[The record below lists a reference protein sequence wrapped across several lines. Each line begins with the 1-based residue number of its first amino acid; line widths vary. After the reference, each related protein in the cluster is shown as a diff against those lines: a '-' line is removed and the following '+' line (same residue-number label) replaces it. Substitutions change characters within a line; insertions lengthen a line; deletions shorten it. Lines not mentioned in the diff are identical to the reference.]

1 MKFSLFLKDK
11 FVFILLFFLFFF
23 LLILLFFAFKVP
35 VVLSNVVLFSM
46 LIFGVLAL
54 FLDYFR
60 KKSFYNT
67 FLLNLEHLD
76 KKYLVLETLERPR
89 FYEGQLFYDAF
100 YEINKAMNE
109 YIKNYEFQMNDFKE
123 YIEMWI
129 HEVKIPI
136 ASLILMHHNHGNM
149 PKEYVGQ
156 VKKLDNYIDQILYYV
171 RSENFEHDFV
181 ISEVPLDKVL
191 KNVNLKNKDDYLENN
206 IHLSVSNVRY
216 SVFSDAKWLEFI
228 INQLINN
235 SIKYQRNHVE
245 REIRITGEDYPDFFV
260 LSIYDNGI
268 GIPPR
273 DIARVFE
280 KSFTGENGRTHS
292 KSTGMGLYIAKK
304 LCTKLGHKIEISSE
318 VNGHTIV
325 KISFAKNHFYQ
336 IDD

>member
-191 KNVNLKNKDDYLENN
+191 KNVNLKNKDDYLEND
-206 IHLSVSNVRY
+206 IHLSVFNVRH

-304 LCTKLGHKIEISSE
+304 LCTKLGHKIEIFSE
-318 VNGHTIV
+318 VNDHTIV

>member
-191 KNVNLKNKDDYLENN
+191 KNVNLKNKDDYLEND
-206 IHLSVSNVRY
+206 IHLSVSNVRH

-318 VNGHTIV
+318 VYDHTIV